1 MSVYVEERAAC
12 ETTPAREAY
21 ERLAPVYDLL
31 TEGYDHPTWL
41 GELEA
46 LALAH
51 GLPGKRLLDLAC
63 GTGKSFLPMLERGY
77 SVAAC
82 DVSPAMV
89 EIAREKVLPGEV
101 ELFVADMRDLPDLE
115 EVDLVT
121 CLDDAVN
128 YLLGDD
134 DLVAALRCVERVLVP
149 GGLAVFDV
157 NTLATYR
164 SSFASDFALEGAASF
179 LCWRGSASSEHAEG
193 EVAEAAI
200 EVFEEEPDGRWRR
213 VTSRHLQ
220 RHRPLDEMRDAI
232 DAAGLELAAV
242 RGQARGGHLV
252 PYEGELAHP
261 KLVYLVRKPTVG
273 GAT

>member
-101 ELFVADMRDLPDLE
+101 ELFVADMRDLPALE

-134 DLVAALRCVERVLVP
+134 DLTRALGCVERVLAP

-164 SSFASDFALEGAASF
+164 SSFASDFALEGGASF
-179 LCWRGSASSEHAEG
+179 LCWRGAASKEHAEG

-200 EVFEEEPDGRWRR
+200 EVFEEEPDGRWSR

-220 RHRPLDEMRDAI
+220 RHRPLGEMREAI

-242 RGQARGGHLV
+242 RGQARGGRLE
-252 PYEGELAHP
+252 PYAGELAHP
-261 KLVYLVRKPTVG
+261 KLVYLVRKPTRG